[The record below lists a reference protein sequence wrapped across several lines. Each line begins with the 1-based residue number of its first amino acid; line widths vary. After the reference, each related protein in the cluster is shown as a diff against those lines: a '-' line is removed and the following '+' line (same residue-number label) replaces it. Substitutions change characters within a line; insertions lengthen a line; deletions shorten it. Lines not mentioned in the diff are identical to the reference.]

1 MDKTEVAGLVI
12 FATLVL
18 VTLIKLGLLALF
30 LWVVYNL
37 VTAVMAV

>member
-30 LWVVYNL
+30 LWVVYSL
-37 VTAVMAV
+37 VMAVMAV